1 MKGEIYMKI
10 IIVLAITALL
20 AITIIPLTSN
30 QTEPV
35 DATTAT
41 VKVDTSS
48 EAEETEE
55 VKGAISLIEDAV
67 GKIKND
73 VLIFI
78 EDFNEAGGKEAY
90 EELEKE
96 ATAFINK
103 TIEEFQDRIPK
114 DLKFEVVDFDV
125 SKLNDEQLQAVKTKC
140 EETSKYNP
148 DKIKIGFKVS
158 GKVKLTAN
166 EKTSNIDG
174 TATIL
179 KVKNE
184 WKLYESDFNFPE
196 GFGLEDILKT
206 N

>member
-1 MKGEIYMKI
+1 MKI